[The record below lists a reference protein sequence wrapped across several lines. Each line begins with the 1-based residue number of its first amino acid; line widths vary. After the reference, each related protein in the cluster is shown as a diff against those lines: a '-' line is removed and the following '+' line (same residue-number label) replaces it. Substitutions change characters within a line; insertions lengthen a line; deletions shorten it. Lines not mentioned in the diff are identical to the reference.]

1 MLQSSPSH
9 VRVPR
14 LARTRAKVALILT
27 SVCALVAAVLIPL
40 TSHLN
45 AQAATQVPGTI
56 PSLEGWTP
64 ASGTWTPAGGLQI
77 VHTDSAEAA
86 GVSALLSRALADS
99 GITGITD
106 GTGAAPLYQRRQP
119 DNRPVSVNPRR

>member
-1 MLQSSPSH
+1 VRPRRRGSH
-9 VRVPR
+9 
-14 LARTRAKVALILT
+14 
-27 SVCALVAAVLIPL
+27 PL

-45 AQAATQVPGTI
+45 AQAATQVPETI

-106 GTGAAPLYQRRQP
+106 GTGAAPQP
-119 DNRPVSVNPRR
+119 TPSA

>member
-1 MLQSSPSH
+1 MLQSSPHH

-45 AQAATQVPGTI
+45 AQAATQVPETI

-64 ASGTWTPAGGLQI
+64 ASGTWPPQAVCRSFTLTPPKPPE
-77 VHTDSAEAA
+77 SA
-86 GVSALLSRALADS
+86 
-99 GITGITD
+99 
-106 GTGAAPLYQRRQP
+106 PC
-119 DNRPVSVNPRR
+119 

>member
-1 MLQSSPSH
+1 MLQSSPRH

-27 SVCALVAAVLIPL
+27 SVCALVAAVLVPL

-45 AQAATQVPGTI
+45 AQAATQGPETI

-64 ASGTWTPAGGLQI
+64 ALGN
-77 VHTDSAEAA
+77 VD
-86 GVSALLSRALADS
+86 
-99 GITGITD
+99 
-106 GTGAAPLYQRRQP
+106 
-119 DNRPVSVNPRR
+119 PRRRSADRSH

>member
-1 MLQSSPSH
+1 MLQSSPHH

-45 AQAATQVPGTI
+45 AQAATQFPEPSRPSRLDPGLGHVDPPQAVCRSFT
-56 PSLEGWTP
+56 LTP
-64 ASGTWTPAGGLQI
+64 PKPPE
-77 VHTDSAEAA
+77 SA
-86 GVSALLSRALADS
+86 
-99 GITGITD
+99 
-106 GTGAAPLYQRRQP
+106 PC
-119 DNRPVSVNPRR
+119 

>member
-1 MLQSSPSH
+1 MLQSSPRH

-27 SVCALVAAVLIPL
+27 SVCALVAAVLVPL

-45 AQAATQVPGTI
+45 AQAATQVPETI

-64 ASGTWTPAGGLQI
+64 ALGNVDPCRR
-77 VHTDSAEAA
+77 SADR
-86 GVSALLSRALADS
+86 SH
-99 GITGITD
+99 
-106 GTGAAPLYQRRQP
+106 
-119 DNRPVSVNPRR
+119 